1 MDEQPTYAG
10 RTAGVSSAPPS
21 PFPTPKN
28 DPAQQ
33 ETASVRVIFGLT
45 PLQSKPPETITAKSV
60 KGKEAS
66 QPNTPTPSSVKLTA
80 QESALPGTPIP
91 SPTNPPGSV
100 KMVSSQLLPL
110 KPAKNDATPAE
121 PSGVAQAVTAGV
133 VGKEDR
139 RETDAKIGGEEMDEE
154 APAMAATMRKVL
166 VATFDVSQ
174 PY

>member
-1 MDEQPTYAG
+1 
-10 RTAGVSSAPPS
+10 
-21 PFPTPKN
+21 
-28 DPAQQ
+28 
-33 ETASVRVIFGLT
+33 
-45 PLQSKPPETITAKSV
+45 
-60 KGKEAS
+60 
-66 QPNTPTPSSVKLTA
+66 
-80 QESALPGTPIP
+80 
-91 SPTNPPGSV
+91 
-100 KMVSSQLLPL
+100 MVSSQLLPL